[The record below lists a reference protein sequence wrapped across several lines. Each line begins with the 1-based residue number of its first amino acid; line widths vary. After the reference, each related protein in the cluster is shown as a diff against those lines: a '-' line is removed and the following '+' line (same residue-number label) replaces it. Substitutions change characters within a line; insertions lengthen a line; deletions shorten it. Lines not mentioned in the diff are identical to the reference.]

1 MKYLLAIMILLALA
15 VAPARTQVTGVP
27 TGSGR
32 GETDEGTTKIPDDTL
47 FVFQPARP
55 LIDSLGVLTEASDVY
70 GFDLMF
76 SNSGFGAGGFYQH
89 NYSPRLSGFID
100 LSGTGSR
107 KTDEFDQ
114 YDASKRDWRVPG
126 KINRLYAFPL
136 TVGFRYRVFDEV
148 LVDNFR
154 PYFNVGVGPS
164 MIVALPYN
172 YEFFSSFGHAKFA
185 FTGGGFIGIGAEIG
199 GSRPVL
205 GVNLRYFYIPLK
217 PGMESLQ
224 NDPITDFGGLFL
236 TMNVGFMR

>member
-1 MKYLLAIMILLALA
+1 MKYLLALLILLFLA
-15 VAPARTQVTGVP
+15 PVPARTQVTGVP
-27 TGSGR
+27 SGSGR
-32 GETDEGTTKIPDDTL
+32 GEPGGETTVPSDTL
-47 FVFQPARP
+47 FVFEPARP

-70 GFDLMF
+70 GFDLLF

-89 NYSPRLSGFID
+89 NYSQRLSGFID
-100 LSGTGSR
+100 LGITGSR

-114 YDASKRDWRVPG
+114 YDAAKRDWRVPG
-126 KINRLYAFPL
+126 KVNRLYTLPL
-136 TVGFRYRVFDEV
+136 TVGLRYRVFDEV

-164 MIVALPYN
+164 MIVALPYQ
-172 YEFFSSFGHAKFA
+172 YEFFSSFGHARFA

-217 PGMESLQ
+217 PGLESIQ